1 MTTSDTTTLVALTAL
16 FAVFTAAMAWAEM
29 LTRRHI
35 VARASV
41 DTLKNARDALSND
54 LNFNLAGTAER

>member
-1 MTTSDTTTLVALTAL
+1 MTTSDTPTLVALTAL

-41 DTLKNARDALSND
+41 DTLNKRKRRP
-54 LNFNLAGTAER
+54 F

>member
-41 DTLKNARDALSND
+41 DTLNKRKRCP
-54 LNFNLAGTAER
+54 F